1 MLRKIAVVMIAFCL
15 VVGIAF
21 ADSAVIVRKIT
32 PAPGV
37 MTADFKE
44 AKKVIT
50 HPSGVVT
57 EYSISHMQEQ
67 KNQLIKERDRIDAM
81 IADVDSDV
89 QSCSA
94 SIAGQ

>member
-1 MLRKIAVVMIAFCL
+1 MLRKVAIIMMVFCFIS
-15 VVGIAF
+15 GIAF
-21 ADSAVIVRKIT
+21 ADSAIIARKIT

-81 IADVDSDV
+81 IADVDGDV
-89 QSCSA
+89 QSCTA
-94 SIAGQ
+94 SIIK